1 MWKIET
7 EKNKCQSTKF
17 DNIDDA
23 KKYVWKLFSF
33 LNNQQ
38 EYNIFIHQIQ
48 PDIDVMDKIYGT
60 EKIKRTLQDI
70 LSTGFKISKYGTLS
84 GTAKL
89 VCSTNNID
97 LDSIFGYD
105 YYKGLDCKAL
115 CIVAIP
121 KWAKVEGEVV
131 EYSTFN
137 GEDAWTFPKEL
148 TKEYEKTGQSK
159 PELHHYKSSLFD
171 AIKKYNELPNCY
183 LLGVLKL
190 EQKTN
195 DFAFY
200 NPKTHLAFMSAE
212 NQLKHD
218 KLVENH
224 VVGLYEKYQTT
235 DVKKL
240 IVAAYKETQA
250 YYDYLNDFDV

>member
-23 KKYVWKLFSF
+23 RKYVRKLFSF

-38 EYNIFIHQIQ
+38 EYNIFIHQINDYADNMEKVYGAERIKSKLQ
-48 PDIDVMDKIYGT
+48 KIVAGG
-60 EKIKRTLQDI
+60 L
-70 LSTGFKISKYGTLS
+70 KISDYGTLS

-89 VCSTNNID
+89 VCSTSNID
-97 LDSIFGYD
+97 LDAVLGYD
-105 YYKGLDCKAL
+105 YYTGLDCKAL
-115 CIVAIP
+115 CVIAIP
-121 KWAKVEGEVV
+121 KWTKVQGKYV

-137 GEDAWTFPKEL
+137 GEDAWSFPKEL
-148 TKEYEKTGQSK
+148 TQEYESKGERK

-190 EQKTN
+190 EQKAN

-200 NPKTHLAFMSAE
+200 NPKTHLAFMSE
-212 NQLKHD
+212 DNQLKHD

-250 YYDYLNDFDV
+250 YYEYLNDFDV